1 MCEFSLDAGVPG
13 LWMVET
19 LDSVKAARTLNRH
32 WSYREVEQQLRV
44 LVQVN
49 IGSDNSDNSELT
61 KCTPC
66 LVD

>member
-1 MCEFSLDAGVPG
+1 
-13 LWMVET
+13 MVET